1 MKKTLFIKNTLVL
14 TVTSLILRTIGIVFR
29 IYLSGTIGPEGM
41 GLYQLVVS
49 VYVLASTFA
58 VSGITVAVTR
68 LVADE
73 LVRGTARSVRHVL
86 RRSLLIGA
94 LGGIGS
100 ALLFFFGAE
109 AIGSYAIGDVRAV
122 SALKMMAFSLPSMGI
137 SACLKGYFSARRKV
151 GYPAVAQLIEQ
162 VVRIALIFCLFRHF
176 SAESLEKA
184 CVIVMI
190 GDTVAEW
197 ASCLFVIACYLRDR
211 GTLKRENLLSSAIPA
226 RTGVTRQLL
235 TIAAPITAGRY
246 LNSGLRTI
254 ETALVPAR
262 IARFCGSRE
271 TALAQFGALK
281 GMALPLLFFPA
292 SFLSAMSSLLIPELS
307 AAAVQGDRGGIR
319 RMVDKSLRVTATASL
334 LIAAIFTVFAEEIGL
349 WLYNSRD
356 VGVYLRVL
364 APLTPVMYA
373 DSIADGMLKGLNQQ
387 LRSLT
392 YSVTDS
398 AVRIVLI
405 WLIVSRQGMGG
416 FLFIMVISNLLT
428 SYLNLHRLMTVTDL
442 KPRWS
447 ALIVKPLMAVAG
459 ASAAAI
465 LATTLLKT
473 SSLSPVVSVII
484 GATILCVVYGLL
496 LHLLG
501 CAIPLDI
508 PLKKGYDR

>member
-1 MKKTLFIKNTLVL
+1 MKKALFIKNTFVL

-109 AIGSYAIGDVRAV
+109 TIGSYAIGDVRAV

-246 LNSGLRTI
+246 LNSGLRTV

-356 VGVYLRVL
+356 LGVYLRVL
-364 APLTPVMYA
+364 APLTPIMYTE
-373 DSIADGMLKGLNQQ
+373 SIVDGMLKGLNQQ
-387 LRSLT
+387 NSSLK
-392 YSVTDS
+392 YSVADS
-398 AVRIVLI
+398 ALRIVLI
-405 WLIVSRQGMGG
+405 FLLVPYRGMGA
-416 FLFIMVISNLLT
+416 FLFIMVISNLMT
-428 SYLNLHRLMTVTDL
+428 SFLNTHRLLKVTGMSIEWS
-442 KPRWS
+442 RWVIRPLLGACAAAAFS
-447 ALIVKPLMAVAG
+447 LIVTHLPL
-459 ASAAAI
+459 I
-465 LATTLLKT
+465 
-473 SSLSPVVSVII
+473 SSISGIWLTVL
-484 GATILCVVYGLL
+484 GILCLCGVYTALMVG
-496 LHLLG
+496 LG
-501 CAIPLDI
+501 CITRSDI
-508 PLKKGYDR
+508 RRTAG